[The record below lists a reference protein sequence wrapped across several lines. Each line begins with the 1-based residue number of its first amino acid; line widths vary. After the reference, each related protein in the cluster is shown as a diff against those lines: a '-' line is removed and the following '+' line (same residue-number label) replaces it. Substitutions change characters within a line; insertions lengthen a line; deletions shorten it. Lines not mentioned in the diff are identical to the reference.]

1 MKTRCLNAIICL
13 IGLVFFCILSCDN
26 GSVSDSASSNTSGLV
41 KVSLAVDNGSSEM
54 QKSVSIH
61 TINDVNYTYYYKAV
75 PQWSQDTPIAGSTNN
90 QFVLIPGYASGDNS
104 LGYFSPGQWVFYVQ
118 VQIGG
123 TPIYEGR
130 TEVISINKLQQTNV
144 ITVPVARII
153 RNAISGG
160 VSINIKAPTMDNTD
174 KLTITWGNGQG
185 ESATVSGTADG
196 GITTFTHEVDNLDPG
211 TYTFT
216 FSHNNV
222 QVQAGA
228 IAVDVRE
235 NEMVVIT
242 GQLDNGEWNLRA
254 TNVAVHTIKITS
266 TGNGQVWQP
275 VTTAV
280 PGDWVVFSLN
290 PVAGCGV
297 SDFSIKCDG
306 ETFNDYITN
315 NLQYG
320 FRMPDGDITVI
331 AEFSSAITIDDP
343 QTLRAFITYL
353 YGVSNKVATEIAP
366 ADNEK
371 YTADKDTYKVFSL
384 NGLKLWY
391 NSSDTTIYY
400 YSEGKVNL
408 VGSCSSLFSSCL
420 NVEYITLSNIDTTG
434 VTDMSYMFGSD
445 ASVTPSVNNVH
456 ELKRI
461 YLTNGTNFNTGIV
474 TDMKHM
480 FGLCYKLEP
489 DALTFVSDFDTSS
502 VTDMSYM
509 FAGNTETYSMKI
521 NELDLSGWDFSS
533 VQYVNHMFDRCM
545 FLDEGLI
552 FPDTTKFY
560 SLISMN
566 NMFSQCAR
574 LSTGT
579 LQVIIS
585 NWKFLARPDDQ
596 QRYNDIY
603 GDNDTSLFGRAQGNQ
618 NTSRNFIIR
627 QEMLD
632 PNKYGNLPDDG
643 NFMERLPYRTK
654 DGVDLYVGGSKKP
667 ANCCLTIKPTT

>member
-1 MKTRCLNAIICL
+1 MKARCLNAIICL

-61 TINDVNYTYYYKAV
+61 TINDVNYAYYYKAV

-90 QFVLIPGYASGDNS
+90 QFVQIPGYVSGDNS

-123 TPIYEGR
+123 TPVYEGR
-130 TEVISINKLQQTNV
+130 TEVISINTNQQTNV

-242 GQLDNGEWNLRA
+242 GQLDNGEWNYLRA
-254 TNVAVHTIKITS
+254 TNVAVHTIKFTS
-266 TGNGQVWQP
+266 TGNGEVWKP

-290 PVAGCGV
+290 PFDGCGV
-297 SDFSIKCDG
+297 SGLSIKCDG
-306 ETFNDYITN
+306 ETFDDYITN
-315 NLQYG
+315 DFQYG

-343 QTLRAFITYL
+343 QILKAFITYL
-353 YGVSNKVATEIAP
+353 YEVSNKVATEIAP
-366 ADNEK
+366 ADNAT
-371 YTADKDTYKVFSL
+371 YTADKDTYRIISI

-408 VGSCSSLFSSCL
+408 VGSCSGLFSSCL
-420 NVEYITLSNIDTTG
+420 NVQYITLSNFDTTG

-445 ASVTPSVNNVH
+445 ASNTNNPH
-456 ELKRI
+456 ELRRI
-461 YLTNGTNFNTGIV
+461 YLTNGTNFNTGNV
-474 TDMKHM
+474 ADMKHM
-480 FGLCYKLEP
+480 FGMCYQLEP
-489 DALTFVSDFDTSS
+489 DALEFVENFNTSK

-509 FAGNTETYSMKI
+509 FAGNSTSYPMKI
-521 NELDLSGWDFSS
+521 NVLNLSNWNFSQ
-533 VQYVNHMFDRCM
+533 VKYVNHMFDRCM
-545 FLDEGLI
+545 SLDNGLS
-552 FPDTTKFY
+552 FPETTEFD

-566 NMFSQCAR
+566 NMFSQCKI
-574 LSTGT
+574 LSPGK
-579 LQVIIS
+579 LGRIVS
-585 NWKFLARPDDQ
+585 SWKFSKQL
-596 QRYNDIY
+596 NWETTIY
-603 GDNDTSLFGRAQGNQ
+603 GNNDSSLFGKYNNPSQ
-618 NTSRNFIIR
+618 NTTRNYLIR
-627 QEMLD
+627 DTMLK
-632 PNKYGNLPDDG
+632 NGEYGN
-643 NFMERLPYRTK
+643 FSERCKFTTK
-654 DGVDLYVGGSKKP
+654 DGKNLYVGGAKASY
-667 ANCCLTIKPTT
+667 NCCLTVNPGSYVEPEPEP